1 MAAQLPQA
9 PLVAER
15 AGGVPAAS
23 LLAPLLALGAAL
35 AAICVL
41 YLDTARSIVAIW
53 NSSETYAHGYLIL
66 PLALWLVWQRRA
78 MLAAVPLRPYWPG
91 LALLLACVAAWLLAV
106 LADVQVVRQYA
117 FVALLPIAVLVVL
130 GRPLATAIAFPLLF
144 LLLAVP
150 FGDVFIAPLID
161 FTARFTVWALQ
172 LSGIPVLREG
182 ANLTLPSGNWSVV
195 DACSGERYLIA
206 SFTLGCLYAYL
217 SYRSLG
223 RRLLFLIVAVVVPI
237 IANGLRAYMIVM
249 IGHLSGMTLAVGI
262 DHIIYGWLF
271 FGLVMWLVYAVGG
284 RWREEPAVAAS
295 MSPSRLVGTPGGR
308 AAGFGLAALAVALC
322 ALSGPA
328 LLALDR
334 LDQGQAAV
342 ELDGIRPVWQAAPA
356 FTDWQAAYATPAAR
370 WSQALA
376 DGTDRAALS
385 VLYYRHSAPGR
396 GAVNSENRLLQRKDP
411 LWAAGASTT
420 VNAAAPG
427 ATTLRVRE
435 TALRGRGGD
444 VLVWQWYWVDGRFL
458 ANDYAAK
465 LLQAKSALLRG
476 NDDGAVLF
484 AVTPLG
490 DNLAAA
496 RAVLQ
501 RLLADNLA
509 ALEQEL
515 ARKRR
520 QGDRR

>member
-1 MAAQLPQA
+1 MRNWPSPMPRWDRPRAGWCSINSTGTAICAGSTTGSPRARLRRRRACCDGRAASA
-9 PLVAER
+9 SAARGRARGRR
-15 AGGVPAAS
+15 AGGVPA
-23 LLAPLLALGAAL
+23 GAAVGAGRGAGGDL
-35 AAICVL
+35 RAVSGH
-41 YLDTARSIVAIW
+41 R
-53 NSSETYAHGYLIL
+53 
-66 PLALWLVWQRRA
+66 ALHRRH
-78 MLAAVPLRPYWPG
+78 LEQLGNLRPRLSDPAARALAG
-91 LALLLACVAAWLLAV
+91 LATPCHAG
-106 LADVQVVRQYA
+106 
-117 FVALLPIAVLVVL
+117 
-130 GRPLATAIAFPLLF
+130 GRPLAA
-144 LLLAVP
+144 LLAGTGAAAGLRRGLAAGGAGGRPGGVAIRLRRPLADRRAGGAGSAAGHRHRLRAAVP
-150 FGDVFIAPLID
+150 VARRALRRRLIAPLID

-217 SYRSLG
+217 SYRSLR

-295 MSPSRLVGTPGGR
+295 VSPSRLVGKHGGR

-376 DGTDRAALS
+376 DGD
-385 VLYYRHSAPGR
+385 
-396 GAVNSENRLLQRKDP
+396 
-411 LWAAGASTT
+411 
-420 VNAAAPG
+420 
-427 ATTLRVRE
+427 
-435 TALRGRGGD
+435 
-444 VLVWQWYWVDGRFL
+444 
-458 ANDYAAK
+458 
-465 LLQAKSALLRG
+465 
-476 NDDGAVLF
+476 
-484 AVTPLG
+484 
-490 DNLAAA
+490 
-496 RAVLQ
+496 
-501 RLLADNLA
+501 
-509 ALEQEL
+509 
-515 ARKRR
+515 
-520 QGDRR
+520 